1 MRRALAVRVTAG
13 RVECRYPFYMLIE
26 TSGSEE
32 AHDAEKVGAFLEK
45 VMEEGLVADGA
56 LAQDGTQGG

>member
-1 MRRALAVRVTAG
+1 
-13 RVECRYPFYMLIE
+13 MLIE